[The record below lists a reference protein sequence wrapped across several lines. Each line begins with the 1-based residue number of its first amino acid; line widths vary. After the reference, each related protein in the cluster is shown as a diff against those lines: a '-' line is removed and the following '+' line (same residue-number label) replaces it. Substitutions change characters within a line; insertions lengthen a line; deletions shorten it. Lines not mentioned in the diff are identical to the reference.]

1 MNESNPMSWGQLFGV
16 IHESFST
23 VSLLFYALL
32 IFMVL
37 DYITGIL
44 VAIMQRRINSK
55 IGFTGILKKVFIV
68 VIFIMGLTIDTFII
82 GQGQAVTVV
91 ITSFYLGNEGFS
103 VLENAERMK
112 IPLPQKLLAVLEQM
126 QNKE

>member
-1 MNESNPMSWGQLFGV
+1 MVEANLLHLEPLLAAM
-16 IHESFST
+16 HESFCA

-44 VAIMQRRINSK
+44 VAAVQKQINSK
-55 IGFTGILKKVFIV
+55 IGFAGILKKVFILL
-68 VIFIMGLTIDTFII
+68 IFVMGLTIDTFIV
-82 GQGQAVTVV
+82 GQGQAVTIV

-103 VLENAERMK
+103 VLENAEK
-112 IPLPQKLLAVLEQM
+112 VKLPLPKKLLAVLEQM